1 TTNRR
6 ERSVPRPDRDRK
18 IKRRDDSD
26 ETKRMPLFHQPMAR
40 PFGLNRQAVKHARLP
55 DREIADVD
63 HLLHF
68 AFAFG
73 ENFSG
78 LERNELPKLVFE
90 FAERVSQTTDGVA
103 TDRSRSSSPFLK
115 CFLCARDRCLV
126 IVVRSG
132 SNAR

>member
-6 ERSVPRPDRDRK
+6 ERSVPRDDRDRT
-18 IKRRDDSD
+18 IKRHDDGD
-26 ETKRMPLFHQPMAR
+26 EPERMPLFHQPMAR

-78 LERNELPKLVFE
+78 LERHQLPKLVFE

-103 TDRSRSSSPFLK
+103 TDRYRSFSPYLK
-115 CFLCARDRCLV
+115 FFLCARDRCLV
-126 IVVRSG
+126 YVARSG
-132 SNAR
+132 